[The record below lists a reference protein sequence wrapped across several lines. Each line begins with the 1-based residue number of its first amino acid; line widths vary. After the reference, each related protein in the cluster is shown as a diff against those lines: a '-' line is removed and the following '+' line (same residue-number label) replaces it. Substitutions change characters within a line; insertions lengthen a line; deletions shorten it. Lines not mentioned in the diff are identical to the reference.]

1 MAPISKRIA
10 GAGVSGIAQK
20 QCARCSAKV
29 KKDAFCPHCRKFFQ
43 ELSKPDPALAT
54 TVHGAKRH
62 SPPSDYV
69 QRPHRKAWISRPPA
83 DIPRQPNTR
92 MSKPRARPDCPAD
105 HPCILC
111 KNAGAQATKAYVHI
125 DWKTIPTDIPITER
139 HRSFNSWITSWNRK
153 RMGAPLGAR
162 ISWRRMGS
170 RTVYRSSAITKPG
183 APTIRNVKR

>member
-10 GAGVSGIAQK
+10 GAGVSGITQK

-69 QRPHRKAWISRPPA
+69 QRPHRKAWISRPPDSA
-83 DIPRQPNTR
+83 D
-92 MSKPRARPDCPAD
+92 PDLALSG
-105 HPCILC
+105 IV
-111 KNAGAQATKAYVHI
+111 T
-125 DWKTIPTDIPITER
+125 
-139 HRSFNSWITSWNRK
+139 
-153 RMGAPLGAR
+153 
-162 ISWRRMGS
+162 
-170 RTVYRSSAITKPG
+170 AITTANSPKSPLKRLSVLPFL
-183 APTIRNVKR
+183 PTT